1 MRNLFRRGMRS
12 IAKSRLAWDEQKEK
26 IKRYAAKKY
35 GVMITFL
42 KIIAVI
48 LLLLAMVTVLLS
60 VRNLGTLGKHMANDA
75 KATEAL
81 KKEFKESK
89 GVITK
94 HSVFHDFLGG
104 KR

>member
-1 MRNLFRRGMRS
+1 
-12 IAKSRLAWDEQKEK
+12 
-26 IKRYAAKKY
+26 
-35 GVMITFL
+35 
-42 KIIAVI
+42 
-48 LLLLAMVTVLLS
+48 MVTVLLS